1 MQARFFT
8 LLAPCLLM
16 LLGACDHGH
25 GLTTA
30 PEWKAETIAE
40 WNDARPDMLVLSGD
54 KRFLFVSFETRQN
67 QLAPSLGRI
76 NLHAG
81 EQEILLYGLARADG
95 LKMDQSGKLWIGE
108 EVADGEIWTI
118 HEPEML
124 PAGQRVDRNRHV
136 ASHQDIVAVPSAGRF
151 SHEGLAFSND
161 GRYLYLA
168 DEWIEG
174 CLYRFILKEQKLQVL
189 HKSRGW
195 LDIERAGEARLYAEK
210 SHGRIFRRLEDME
223 PLPDGRILM
232 AETGRDGEH
241 GRILALDNR
250 GDAPVVSLFLA
261 DTRLHHPDNLEWD
274 EKRGWLWITDDD
286 EPSVLWAW
294 DGKELQRIAWHDHA
308 EITGV
313 ESAADGAIYVNLQ
326 GRSFDPDLTV
336 RLTH

>member
-1 MQARFFT
+1 MRAH
-8 LLAPCLLM
+8 LLHLIFPCLAI
-16 LLGACDHGH
+16 LLSACDNDH
-25 GLTTA
+25 GLTMT
-30 PEWKAETIAE
+30 PEWKAEIIAE

-54 KRFLFVSFETRQN
+54 KRYLFVSFETRQN

-76 NLHAG
+76 NLHTG

-95 LKMDQSGKLWIGE
+95 LKMDQSGNLWIGE
-108 EVADGEIWTI
+108 EVADGGIWSI

-136 ASHQDIVAVPSAGRF
+136 GSHQNIMAVLPAGRF

-161 GRYLYLA
+161 KRYLYLA

-195 LDIERAGEARLYAEK
+195 LDIGRAAEARLYAEK

-223 PLPDGRILM
+223 SLPDGRILM
-232 AETGRDGEH
+232 AETGSDAEH
-241 GRILALDNR
+241 GRILALDDR
-250 GDAPVVSLFLA
+250 GEAPVVSLFLA
-261 DTRLHHPDNLEWD
+261 DARLHHPDNLEWD
-274 EKRGWLWITDDD
+274 DKRGWLWITDDD
-286 EPSVLWAW
+286 DPSVLWAW
-294 DGKELQRIAWHDHA
+294 DGKKLRRIALHEHA

-313 ESAADGAIYVNLQ
+313 ESAPDGAIYVNLQ
-326 GRSFDPDLTV
+326 GRAFGPDLTV
-336 RLTH
+336 RLVH